1 MRYEVH
7 PPHTSYFLL
16 PTSYFKNMAKDKKIA
31 KVSIV
36 GAGPGDTELLTIKG
50 LKAIQSADVI
60 LYDALVNLDLLEE
73 ARPEAIKIYVG
84 KRASQH
90 QFRQEEI
97 NEMLVRYAYV
107 FGHVVRLKG
116 GDPFVFGRGHEELA
130 YVRAKNMPVAIIPGI
145 SSCIA
150 VPTLQEVPLTRRGIN
165 ESFWVVTATTR
176 TGQLSGDIYLAAQS
190 SATII
195 ILMGLRKLG
204 QIVLIFQQQERG
216 ALPIMLVQSGST
228 KQERYVVGTID
239 TIVEK
244 VELAQLQTPAII
256 VIGEVVGLHP
266 TKVLQQQLQIVT
278 NH

>member
-7 PPHTSYFLL
+7 PPHT
-16 PTSYFKNMAKDKKIA
+16 
-31 KVSIV
+31 
-36 GAGPGDTELLTIKG
+36 
-50 LKAIQSADVI
+50 
-60 LYDALVNLDLLEE
+60 
-73 ARPEAIKIYVG
+73 
-84 KRASQH
+84 
-90 QFRQEEI
+90 
-97 NEMLVRYAYV
+97 
-107 FGHVVRLKG
+107 
-116 GDPFVFGRGHEELA
+116 
-130 YVRAKNMPVAIIPGI
+130 
-145 SSCIA
+145 
-150 VPTLQEVPLTRRGIN
+150 
-165 ESFWVVTATTR
+165 
-176 TGQLSGDIYLAAQS
+176 

-266 TKVLQQQLQIVT
+266 TKVLQQQLQIVM